1 MMCILKVGFNQGIAK
16 GDIQGLNATVG
27 ANYLVK
33 DNIKLGGFIHYDNK
47 LGDLTK
53 THAHIGVIGV
63 NGKFKLKDN
72 KGEIE
77 SFIAYKYNY
86 GKYQNKIDTYGNIDD
101 MINKNIEKYYDESV
115 HQHSIEIFNKYSKG
129 FKIVKN
135 LKISP
140 QVENYLSISSS
151 IKYSNIFVDDNKF
164 DEIIYR
170 FIGEKKENKMNDES
184 PLFDKL
190 STSSDINHIVKN
202 TTSGGVLLEY
212 NGFKNLNIYL
222 NTKLGI
228 NYENISITSR
238 IKMEKY
244 RDRNKNTESNIN
256 EEALTLD
263 ENIIEE
269 LKNSLTSENGL
280 KLELDDFNI
289 ELNGDD
295 NYIRDKK
302 EFKWKDYINNIGIAY
317 DIKTGVN
324 YNFKKFNFDAY
335 VRFDGNSNNNETLLK
350 DFHKFSINTK
360 IGYNW

>member
-1 MMCILKVGFNQGIAK
+1 MKKFLLFLTILGGIESFAENDTLTKYFNLQKEIEKYIFGEKLEKTKEMIGKGTYKSYNYENDKKFEEFENELKKLKQDGLILDNDFNENVVAKLERLSFLKKTSFVRYQNIRFKTYSNYKIEPAFDDDVYFKVGFNQGIAK

-170 FIGEKKENKMNDES
+170 FIGEKKK
-184 PLFDKL
+184 
-190 STSSDINHIVKN
+190 
-202 TTSGGVLLEY
+202 
-212 NGFKNLNIYL
+212 
-222 NTKLGI
+222 
-228 NYENISITSR
+228 
-238 IKMEKY
+238 IK
-244 RDRNKNTESNIN
+244 
-256 EEALTLD
+256 
-263 ENIIEE
+263 
-269 LKNSLTSENGL
+269 
-280 KLELDDFNI
+280 
-289 ELNGDD
+289 
-295 NYIRDKK
+295 
-302 EFKWKDYINNIGIAY
+302 
-317 DIKTGVN
+317 
-324 YNFKKFNFDAY
+324 
-335 VRFDGNSNNNETLLK
+335 
-350 DFHKFSINTK
+350 
-360 IGYNW
+360 